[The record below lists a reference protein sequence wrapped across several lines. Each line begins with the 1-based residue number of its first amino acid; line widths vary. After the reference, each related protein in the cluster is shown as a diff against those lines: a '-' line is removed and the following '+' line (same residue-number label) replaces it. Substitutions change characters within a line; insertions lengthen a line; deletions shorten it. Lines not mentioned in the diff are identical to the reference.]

1 MCVQARRA
9 YAASTAAPAAAR
21 QFGAAAVIAS
31 ISPAGWDLAD
41 DAALVIS
48 ELVSG
53 SVKAGATRLEVLL
66 DLHLDRLDITV
77 SDDRRLLVRDPPG
90 AAANPM
96 ADPGHQIVAALTR
109 RRGEHVSEDGA
120 TQVWAQLPCDPA
132 ATTNITC
139 TEPPERGTSRGVLPA

>member
-31 ISPAGWDLAD
+31 ISPAGWNLAD

-48 ELVSG
+48 ELVS
-53 SVKAGATRLEVLL
+53 SAVKAGATELEVTLNLHRDRLE
-66 DLHLDRLDITV
+66 ITV
-77 SDDRRLLVRDPPG
+77 ADDRQLLAPDPP
-90 AAANPM
+90 AATPPGSV
-96 ADPGHQIVAALTR
+96 DPGLQIVTALTS
-109 RRGEHVSEDGA
+109 RRGARVAADGR
-120 TQVWAQLPCDPA
+120 TEVWAHLPCDPA

-139 TEPPERGTSRGVLPA
+139 VEAPAR